1 MSDQQGYKQD
11 NYKANI
17 REVRTTERSGGG
29 MALLVGGLVV
39 AVAFILWLV
48 FGGTEPVATTIPASD
63 TTNVTVEPSAA
74 PADTTTNV
82 TIDPAPEA
90 AAPVETAPADTAPA
104 DTAPEPAAPEAADP
118 VAPADGTTAPAN
130 P

>member
-11 NYKANI
+11 AYKANI
-17 REVRTTERSGGG
+17 REVRTTESSGGG
-29 MALLVGGLVV
+29 LALLVGGLVV

-48 FGGTEPVATTIPASD
+48 FGGTGPVATTVPASE
-63 TTNVTVEPSAA
+63 TNVTVETPAA

-90 AAPVETAPADTAPA
+90 PAPVETAPETAAPDAAPA
-104 DTAPEPAAPEAADP
+104 P